1 MTTYADIATRTGTAI
16 PEHLI
21 AQAEIPVLPRV
32 IQGDVMITPHQPAPG
47 QYRPAHDVPPEGINV
62 VQGDIGRNRHIL
74 SPGLD
79 STITWTPGIVADP
92 DRDYGLLTVIHGIA
106 VLTHSAEHGS
116 VAVPEGT
123 YRVLGQFDPQTRA
136 RVAD

>member
-1 MTTYADIATRTGTAI
+1 MTTYADIATRTGTTI
-16 PEHLI
+16 PEHLL

-32 IQGDVMITPHQPAPG
+32 IQGDVMIIPTTDTPRRTKPIPVG
-47 QYRPAHDVPPEGINV
+47 SEGVNV

-79 STITWTPGIVADP
+79 SSIVWAPGVVTDP
-92 DRDYGLLTVIHGIA
+92 DRDYGHLTVTSGTA
-106 VLTHSAEHGS
+106 VLTHTGEHGS

-123 YRVLGQFDPQTRA
+123 YRVLGQLDPQTRR

>member
-1 MTTYADIATRTGTAI
+1 MTTYEDIATRTRTAI

-21 AQAEIPVLPRV
+21 AQAEIPVLSRV
-32 IQGDVMITPHQPAPG
+32 IQGDVMIAPTTQPAPG
-47 QYRPAHDVPPEGINV
+47 TPAEVAPVGVNV
-62 VQGDIGRNRHIL
+62 VRGDVGRNRHIL

-79 STITWTPGIVADP
+79 SRILWAPGTVTDP
-92 DRDYGLLTVIHGIA
+92 DRDYGHLTVVEGIA
-106 VLTHSAEHGS
+106 VLTHTGEHGS

-123 YRVLGQFDPQTRA
+123 YRVLGQLDPHTGA

>member
-1 MTTYADIATRTGTAI
+1 MTTYADIATRTGTQI

-32 IQGDVMITPHQPAPG
+32 IQGDVMITPTTATP
-47 QYRPAHDVPPEGINV
+47 RTTLVDVGPQGVNV
-62 VQGDIGRNRHIL
+62 VRGDIGRNRHIL

-79 STITWTPGIVADP
+79 SRIRWAAGTVTDP
-92 DRDYGLLTVIHGIA
+92 DRDYGLLIVDEGTA

-116 VAVPEGT
+116 VAVPVGV
-123 YRVLGQFDPQTRA
+123 YRVLGQLDPHTGA

>member
-1 MTTYADIATRTGTAI
+1 MTTYADIATRTSTTI

-32 IQGDVMITPHQPAPG
+32 IQGDVMIIPTTATPRQTKPIPVG
-47 QYRPAHDVPPEGINV
+47 PEGVNV

-74 SPGLD
+74 SPGLN
-79 STITWTPGIVADP
+79 STIHWAPGTITDP
-92 DRDYGLLTVIHGIA
+92 DRDYGHLTVQTGIA
-106 VLTHSAEHGS
+106 VLTHTGEHGS

-123 YRVLGQFDPQTRA
+123 YRVLGQLDPQTRR